1 MSENITS
8 LSERELADLIAKAAK
23 ELDSKREGKK
33 RETLAQIRKLAAS
46 IGVQVEIREADK
58 EPGSKRKGGSIPIKY
73 RDRSNPEHVWTGR
86 GMKPRWLAALLEQG
100 RSIEEFRV

>member
-23 ELDSKREGKK
+23 ELDSKREGKR
-33 RETLAQIRKLAAS
+33 RETIAKIRKLAAS
-46 IGVQVEIREADK
+46 IGMQVEIHEADNK
-58 EPGSKRKGGSIPIKY
+58 SASKRGAPIPVKY
-73 RDRSNPEHVWTGR
+73 RDASNPKHVWTGR
-86 GMKPRWLAALLEQG
+86 GIKPRWLAALLEQG